1 MVMRNNLN
9 PRYDAT
15 EFGKLDFYKQNSVY
29 KKILNTFKQALKNT
43 THLWILPLENKCQYT
58 LGWNVKS
65 S

>member
-29 KKILNTFKQALKNT
+29 KEILNTFKQALKNT
-43 THLWILPLENKCQYT
+43 THL
-58 LGWNVKS
+58 
-65 S
+65 